1 MINKL
6 IIKNFRCYEN
16 TTISLQSTS
25 ILVGRNNAGKST
37 LIEALKVIATVV
49 RKYQNA
55 QYMRPPEWVP
65 NETDNGIMPSMENQG
80 ISDRGL
86 FYMYGNAPA
95 IIEAFFSNGC
105 VIKAFIGD
113 ELSVFALIINK
124 DGSPVRNNREA
135 KQLSL
140 PSVEVLP
147 QISVL
152 QQREKVLEQK
162 TVLQNLSTR
171 LSSRHFRN
179 QLKLFPEKYP
189 RFKAIVEST
198 WEGLQVNPLETIFID
213 GVQLLQFFVRNN
225 SFEAEIAWMGHGLQM
240 WVQCMW
246 FISQCQKESIVI
258 LDEPDV
264 YMHADLQRR
273 LIRLVE
279 PMFSQLIIATHS
291 IEIMEEV
298 LPECII
304 PIDNK
309 QKNIKSVG
317 SHELLQRFVEGM
329 GSSFNLD
336 LARLFISK
344 RFMIWEGP
352 DSDRLLLSKFEGLLY
367 PRELHSISSYPKSS
381 VEGWG
386 GWSRAMAVAKI
397 FNSNKI
403 NIKCYCIFDSDYHTI
418 EEIEER
424 KQEAIRHYINLHIWE
439 RKEIENYV
447 INPDVILRYILD
459 KKRKGK
465 VTVEILQNKMNEIVE
480 DMRCE
485 VHDSIATYIQDKS
498 RSTNN
503 PLSYTTVNK
512 LASERMTQ
520 IWHKPYDVV
529 SGKSFLKKLSFWT
542 SREYGITFQAL
553 NLVPYFKLEEIPE
566 EIIDVITT
574 IKDGDSWI
582 YQ

>member
-6 IIKNFRCYEN
+6 IIKNFRCYDN
-16 TTISLQSTS
+16 TTITLQNTS
-25 ILVGRNNAGKST
+25 ILVGQNNAGKST
-37 LIEALKVIATVV
+37 LIEVLKVIGVIV
-49 RKYQNA
+49 RKYQKSI
-55 QYMRPPEWVP
+55 YTRPPEWVP
-65 NETDNGIMPSMENQG
+65 NETDNGIMPRIENQG
-80 ISDRGL
+80 ISDRGI

-95 IIEAFFSNGC
+95 KIEAFISNGC
-105 VIKAFIGD
+105 VIKAYIGD

-124 DGSPVRNNREA
+124 DGTPIRNVREA

-140 PSVEVLP
+140 SPVEVLP

-162 TVLQNLSTR
+162 TVIQNVSTR

-179 QLKLFPEKYP
+179 QLKLFPEQFP
-189 RFKAIVEST
+189 RFKTIVEST
-198 WEGLQVNPLETIFID
+198 WEGLQVKPLESIFD
-213 GVQLLQFFVRNN
+213 EGVQLLQFFVRNN

-246 FISQCQKESIVI
+246 FISHCHENSIVI

-309 QKNIKSVG
+309 LKNIKPVG

-352 DSDRLLLSKFEGLLY
+352 DSDRLLLSKFEGILF
-367 PRELHSISSYPKSS
+367 PRELHSISSYPKTS

-386 GWSRAMAVAKI
+386 GWPRAMAVAKI

-403 NIKCYCIFDSDYHTI
+403 NIKCYCIFDSDYHTT
-418 EEIEER
+418 EEIEDR
-424 KQEAIRHYINLHIWE
+424 KQEALKKYINLHIWE

-447 INPDVILRYILD
+447 LNPDVIFRYIQD

-465 VTVEILQNKMNEIVE
+465 ISFEILRDKMNEIVE
-480 DMRCE
+480 SMYSE
-485 VHDSIATYIQDKS
+485 VHDSIATSIQDKS
-498 RSTNN
+498 RSTPN
-503 PLSYTTVNK
+503 PYSYATAKK
-512 LASERMTQ
+512 LASERMMQ
-520 IWHKPYDVV
+520 LWHHPFDVV
-529 SGKSFLKKLSFWT
+529 SGKNFIKKLATWT
-542 SREYGITFQAL
+542 SKEYGITFQAL
-553 NLVPYFKLEEIPE
+553 NIVPYYKVEEIPE
-566 EIIDVITT
+566 EVINVITT
-574 IKDGDSWI
+574 IKNGD
-582 YQ
+582 YML

>member
-1 MINKL
+1 MIKKL
-6 IIKNFRCYEN
+6 RIKNFRCYED
-16 TTISLQSTS
+16 TTITLQNTS

-37 LIEALKVIATVV
+37 LIEVLKVIAAIV
-49 RKYQNA
+49 RKYQKS
-55 QYMRPPEWVP
+55 QYTNPPEWVP

-80 ISDRGL
+80 ISDRGI

-105 VIKAFIGD
+105 VIKAYIGD
-113 ELSVFALIINK
+113 ELSVFALIIKK
-124 DGSPVRNNREA
+124 DGIPIRNVREA
-135 KQLSL
+135 KQLNL
-140 PSVEVLP
+140 PPVEVLP

-162 TVLQNLSTR
+162 TVIQNLSTR

-179 QLKLFPEKYP
+179 QLKLFPEQFP
-189 RFKAIVEST
+189 RFKTIVEST
-198 WEGLQVNPLETIFID
+198 WEGLQVKPLESTFVD
-213 GVQLLQFFVRNN
+213 GIQLLQFFVRNN

-246 FISQCQKESIVI
+246 FISKCQKDSIVI

-291 IEIMEEV
+291 IEIMDEV

-309 QKNIKSVG
+309 LKNIKSVG
-317 SHELLQRFVEGM
+317 SHDLLQKFVEGM
-329 GSSFNLD
+329 GSSYNID

-344 RFMIWEGP
+344 RFMIWEGR
-352 DSDRLLLSKFEGLLY
+352 DSDRLLLSKFEGLLF
-367 PRELHSISSYPKSS
+367 PREMHSISSYPKTS
-381 VEGWG
+381 VDGWG

-397 FNSNKI
+397 FNANKI
-403 NIKCYCIFDSDYHTI
+403 NIKCYCIFDSDYHTVD
-418 EEIEER
+418 EIEER
-424 KQEAIRHYINLHIWE
+424 KQEALKHYINLHIWE

-447 INPDVILRYILD
+447 LNPDVILRYIQYNKRRGKITLD
-459 KKRKGK
+459 
-465 VTVEILQNKMNEIVE
+465 ILHDKMNEIME
-480 DMRCE
+480 SMKSE
-485 VHDSIATYIQDKS
+485 VRDGVATCIQDKS

-503 PLSYTTVNK
+503 PLSWATVNK
-512 LASERMTQ
+512 MASERMQQ
-520 IWHKPYDVV
+520 IWHNPFDVV
-529 SGKSFLKKLSFWT
+529 CGKDFIKKLATWANQ
-542 SREYGITFQAL
+542 EYGITFQAL
-553 NLVPYFKLEEIPE
+553 NLVPYFKGEEIPE
-566 EIIDVITT
+566 EIIKVITT
-574 IKDGDSWI
+574 IKNGDSML
-582 YQ
+582 